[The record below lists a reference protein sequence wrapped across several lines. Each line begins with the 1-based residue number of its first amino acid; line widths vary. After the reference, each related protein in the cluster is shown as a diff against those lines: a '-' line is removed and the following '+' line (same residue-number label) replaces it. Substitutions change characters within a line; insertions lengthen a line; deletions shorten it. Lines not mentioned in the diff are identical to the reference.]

1 MTKLQLRQK
10 LLATTVSTAFMA
22 LGTIGTAHAVTVI
35 DTTPSWNGGDS
46 IGSFGRPFNATFGQ
60 TFTVGVDN
68 VLNSF
73 TFFLRQTTVAPVE
86 FVAYVSQWD
95 GIHATGPILYQS
107 TSQSTTQPNIF
118 QNFTFNTG
126 GTNLVSGKQYVAFV
140 SASNFPSSGQGRLG
154 ATTSNVYS
162 GGEFVVQN
170 NGSNFSSLT
179 TNSWDTSFSGDAAF
193 KASFSAQPVPEPS
206 TILGTLTAAGFG
218 VAAIRRKLNQQQKA
232 MAKVG

>member
-35 DTTPSWNGGDS
+35 DTTPSWNGT
-46 IGSFGRPFNATFGQ
+46 IGVGLFGRPFNATFGQ

-140 SASNFPSSGQGRLG
+140 SASNFPSSGQGFMG
-154 ATTSNVYS
+154 SIFSNVYS
-162 GGEFVVQN
+162 GGQFCLWRGIHRCVMHCEWRPGMCF
-170 NGSNFSSLT
+170 
-179 TNSWDTSFSGDAAF
+179 
-193 KASFSAQPVPEPS
+193 
-206 TILGTLTAAGFG
+206 
-218 VAAIRRKLNQQQKA
+218 
-232 MAKVG
+232 